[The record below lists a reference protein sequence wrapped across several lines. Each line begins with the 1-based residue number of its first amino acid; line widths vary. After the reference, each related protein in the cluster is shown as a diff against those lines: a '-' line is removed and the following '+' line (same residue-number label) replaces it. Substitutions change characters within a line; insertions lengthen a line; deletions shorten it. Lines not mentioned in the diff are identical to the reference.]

1 MVSYQ
6 ILMKK
11 NSEKC
16 FGLKKSLYLCTAKT
30 EMKCSIGLWCNGN
43 TTDSG
48 PVIPGSNPVAQHNT
62 PIKTH

>member
-16 FGLKKSLYLCTAKT
+16 FGLKKRLYLCTAKQ
-30 EMKCSIGLWCNGN
+30 K
-43 TTDSG
+43 
-48 PVIPGSNPVAQHNT
+48 
-62 PIKTH
+62 

>member
-16 FGLKKSLYLCTAKT
+16 FGLKKSLYLCTAKQ
-30 EMKCSIGLWCNGN
+30 K
-43 TTDSG
+43 
-48 PVIPGSNPVAQHNT
+48 
-62 PIKTH
+62 